1 MVTLLTLTGA
11 GWATGG
17 ILVGMNV
24 TVRANPDSN
33 RYEAL
38 DESGTVA
45 GFVEYVDHRGKRV
58 LFHTEVAD
66 EFEGQGIGSTLA
78 REVIDDAIASPLDV
92 RITCPFLTSW
102 VERHPEYADKVSLG

>member
-1 MVTLLTLTGA
+1 MVTLITLAAA
-11 GWATGG
+11 GSTPGG

-38 DESGTVA
+38 DEAGTVA

-58 LFHTEVAD
+58 RLEPSEPKA
-66 EFEGQGIGSTLA
+66 
-78 REVIDDAIASPLDV
+78 VIMKNRPVDAA
-92 RITCPFLTSW
+92 
-102 VERHPEYADKVSLG
+102 